1 MRGCP
6 RCSGDSRTLEC
17 GYQLKRIGLQ
27 VDTSEPGLRTISCAS
42 TIGNIETRTFA
53 GECVSHLRVTDNMTT
68 SSKTSCPHC
77 RKELKIRDQ
86 YVGKNVKCAACGES
100 FEVRFAG
107 NGSEQAEASPI
118 FFSIDGESLPKE
130 ASITSSSSGDSRL
143 PGLLKDAGREP
154 TLEILGRF
162 ELKKLLGQGGFG
174 RVYRAYDPQLDR
186 FVALKI
192 PTFAISDRSRV
203 RRFLSEAKAAAQ
215 LRHPNIVPTYDSGR
229 AGDKLYIAAQ
239 FINGQPLNDRIKNGK
254 VTPREASLW
263 VAKIASAVHYAH
275 EQGIVHRDIKP
286 HNIILDK
293 KNEPQ
298 LMDFGL
304 AKRVDEESTMTVDGS
319 LLGTPAYM
327 SPEQARGE
335 HQNVGPASDQ
345 YSVGVMLYELLTGV
359 KPFDGA
365 PHSVIAQV
373 ITKEPQTIREI
384 DASLPKDLD
393 AICQKAMAKEPS
405 RRYSTTSEL
414 ADDLRYWLEGR
425 PTKARTPQPTER
437 AILWVRR
444 NPVTAGLSLVLAA
457 SLLIG
462 TVVSAGFAL
471 HATRQRQLAVDA
483 AIEANQQRQ
492 FALNAADEANRQKQ
506 LAVDAANKSRLA
518 EERAVSAGAAER
530 QARLDVVSERDRAK
544 LAETAAVKANEEMEA
559 SLARAYYFAAVARW
573 EVDRAEDSVK
583 LLEKIS
589 PRYRNFEW
597 NLARRQFQSF
607 DVNCYGHIDWI
618 VSAAFSPDGT
628 RIVSGGDDK
637 IVRIWDATTGEE
649 LKALAGHLARVSSVT
664 FSPDGA
670 RILSGSYDNSVRLW
684 DISTGEELRTF
695 NGHSDRVFSVAM
707 TPDGTR
713 IVSGSADSMVKV
725 WDAGTGA
732 ELRTLKGHAAWVK
745 GVAIS
750 PDGARIASGG
760 TDTAIRL
767 WDLSTGEELG
777 SLKGH
782 TSQIQSLAFSPDGTR
797 IASGSV
803 DNTVRQWDVVAGKE
817 LNTLKGHIN
826 WVNSVSYSPDGTQIV
841 SGSGDNLA
849 KLWDASTGDEL
860 RTFKGHVQYLDSVT
874 FSPDGTRIASAG
886 GDRVVKI
893 WDITNDNRILTIMG
907 HTAEVND
914 VAFSPQGTLVVS
926 VGDDETIRLSDV
938 LTGNELKAIRGQ
950 AKALTSVDFS
960 PDGMEF
966 VVGGSDGVIKLW
978 DVEKGSEVKS
988 LNGHKES
995 VKTVAFSTNGDLI
1008 ASGGKDNSIKLW
1020 DAKTGE
1026 ELRTYI
1032 GHTGGVLCVTFSPDN
1047 SRIASA
1053 GGDGIIKL
1061 WDANTAQELRM
1072 FKGHGSWVDCVT
1084 FNSDGTRIASAG
1096 ADGILKLW
1104 DANTGEELRVFK
1116 GHRSWVQ
1123 SVAFNSDGTRIV
1135 SGGADT
1141 LIKLWDTVTGEELR
1155 SLKGHTDR
1163 VNKVEFSPDDTRLVS
1178 GGRDNT
1184 IKLWDATP
1192 DPSPHPELRTL
1203 QAHAEPIDSVAFAA
1217 DSLRIFSRSIDGRI
1231 IGWECETGTQV
1242 SDPGIDKIP
1251 DVTKSAKSA
1260 NGRWL
1265 AFAQGNEVWLID
1277 QEFRNSARERHFRQA
1292 QAGSKPGWHLE
1303 RLKLAEEK
1311 NDLYSAVF
1319 HAASLVALDVN
1330 NLALRDRYASLLL
1343 RYTKSDRKK
1352 HGATSA
1358 LVLPK
1363 NALNPGAKP

>member
-1 MRGCP
+1 MG
-6 RCSGDSRTLEC
+6 
-17 GYQLKRIGLQ
+17 
-27 VDTSEPGLRTISCAS
+27 
-42 TIGNIETRTFA
+42 
-53 GECVSHLRVTDNMTT
+53 
-68 SSKTSCPHC
+68 
-77 RKELKIRDQ
+77 RK
-86 YVGKNVKCAACGES
+86 VKCASCGES
-100 FEVRFAG
+100 FEVPSIEG
-107 NGSEQAEASPI
+107 VGASLDELPNTV
-118 FFSIDGESLPKE
+118 SINNPSLIPVQR
-130 ASITSSSSGDSRL
+130 TSSSGSSSGNSSL
-143 PGLLKDAGREP
+143 PGLVKAASQEP
-154 TLEILGRF
+154 TLQTLGRF
-162 ELKKLLGQGGFG
+162 ELKQLLGQGGFG

-192 PTFAISDRSRV
+192 PTFPASDRSRV
-203 RRFLSEAKAAAQ
+203 KRFLTEAKAAAQ
-215 LRHPNIVPTYDSGR
+215 LRHPNIVPTFDSGQ

-254 VTPREASLW
+254 VTPRDAALW

-335 HQNVGPASDQ
+335 HQHVGPASDQ
-345 YSVGVMLYELLTGV
+345 YSVGVMLYELLTGA
-359 KPFDGA
+359 KPFNGA

-373 ITKEPQTIREI
+373 ITKEPQTIREV

-414 ADDLRYWLEGR
+414 ADDLRFWLEGR
-425 PTKARTPQPTER
+425 PTKARTPGPLER
-437 AILWVRR
+437 TVFWVRR
-444 NPVTAGLSLVLAA
+444 NPVTAGLSMVLAA

-471 HATRQRQLAVDA
+471 HANRQKQLAIDA
-483 AIEANQQRQ
+483 AIEANRQ
-492 FALNAADEANRQKQ
+492 TQ
-506 LAVDAANKSRLA
+506 LAVDAANNSRLA
-518 EERAVSAGAAER
+518 EERAVNAGAAER
-530 QARLDVVSERDRAK
+530 QARLEVVSERDRAI
-544 LAETAAVKANEEMEA
+544 LAETDAVKANEEMEA

-649 LKALAGHLARVSSVT
+649 LKALTGHLARVSSVT

-670 RILSGSYDNSVRLW
+670 RILSGSYDQSIKLW
-684 DISTGEELRTF
+684 DISNGKELRTF
-695 NGHSDRVFSVAM
+695 TGHSDRVFNVAM

-713 IVSGSADSMVKV
+713 IVSGGADSMVKL

-732 ELRTLKGHAAWVK
+732 ELRTFRGHAGWVK

-750 PDGARIASGG
+750 PDGTRIASGG
-760 TDTAIRL
+760 SDTAIRL

-782 TSQIQSLAFSPDGTR
+782 TKQIQSVAFSPDGTR
-797 IASGSV
+797 IVSGSV
-803 DNTVRQWDVVAGKE
+803 DNTVRQWDAVTVKE

-849 KLWDASTGDEL
+849 KLWDASTGAEL
-860 RTFKGHVQYLDSVT
+860 RSFKGHVQYLDSVT
-874 FSPDGTRIASAG
+874 FSPDGSRIASAG
-886 GDRVVKI
+886 GDRVIKI
-893 WDITNDNRILTIMG
+893 WDITNDNRVMTIMG

-914 VAFSPQGTLVVS
+914 VDFNPQGTLVVS
-926 VGDDETIRLSDV
+926 VSDDETIRLSDV
-938 LTGNELKAIRGQ
+938 LTGKELKAIRGQ
-950 AKALTSVDFS
+950 ATVLTSVAFS

-966 VVGGSDGVIKLW
+966 VVGGSDGVIKIW
-978 DVEKGSEVKS
+978 DVEKGVLVKS

-995 VKTVAFSTNGDLI
+995 VKAVAFSRNGTLI

-1020 DAKTGE
+1020 DARTGE
-1026 ELRTYI
+1026 ELRTFM
-1032 GHTGGVLCVTFSPDN
+1032 GHTTEVVCVTFSPDGT
-1047 SRIASA
+1047 RIASV
-1053 GGDGIIKL
+1053 GGGGIIKL
-1061 WDANTAQELRM
+1061 WDADTAQELRM
-1072 FKGHGSWVDCVT
+1072 FKGHRGGVNCVT
-1084 FNSDGTRIASAG
+1084 FDFNGTRLASAG
-1096 ADGILKLW
+1096 DDGIIKLW
-1104 DANTGEELRVFK
+1104 DAHTGEEVREFK

-1141 LIKLWDTVTGEELR
+1141 LIKLWDTATGEELR

-1163 VNKVEFSPDDTRLVS
+1163 LNMVEFSPDDTRLVS
-1178 GGRDNT
+1178 GSRDNT

-1192 DPSPHPELRTL
+1192 DPSPQPELRTL
-1203 QAHAEPIDSVAFAA
+1203 QAHVEPIDSVSFAA
-1217 DSLRIFSRSIDGRI
+1217 DSLRIFSRSAAGSI
-1231 IGWECETGTQV
+1231 IGWECETGTRV
-1242 SDPGIDKIP
+1242 SDPGMNTFP
-1251 DVTKSAKSA
+1251 DGTKSAKSA
-1260 NGRWL
+1260 NGRWI
-1265 AFAQGNEVWLID
+1265 AFAQWNEVWLID
-1277 QEFRNSARERHFRQA
+1277 QDFKNSARERLFRQS
-1292 QAGSKPGWHLE
+1292 QAGAKPGWHLE

-1311 NDLYSAVF
+1311 GDLYSAVF

-1330 NLALRDRYASLLL
+1330 NVALRDRYASLLL
-1343 RYTKSDRKK
+1343 RYTNSDRNK
-1352 HGATSA
+1352 HGASSV

-1363 NALNPGAKP
+1363 KAQILGTKP